1 MTINSLSG
9 HSINALNSLYV
20 TVPPSCAALPLY
32 FSSPTPKGRMSI
44 FAVTPPPERTHGQG
58 LGRKKNGLLRSGMLV
73 ALNFGAE
80 TSVTIRCT
88 GGSSWQQL
96 NFRFRSPNNGRIGAA
111 GCWDFGYAS
120 HPGFDLEPTATRTAV
135 ITGILLVFVER
146 MTLYF
151 YRTWEE
157 WISVIIGAWLV
168 ISPWVLSISVL
179 TAREN
184 FVVVGLLVMALTV
197 YELWQARRQS
207 RNG

>member
-1 MTINSLSG
+1 VAAAKFSLSLAKQWEDWCSWLLG
-9 HSINALNSLYV
+9 FWLCI
-20 TVPPSCAALPLY
+20 
-32 FSSPTPKGRMSI
+32 SPW
-44 FAVTPPPERTHGQG
+44 VLQ
-58 LGRKKNGLLRSGMLV
+58 
-73 ALNFGAE
+73 
-80 TSVTIRCT
+80 
-88 GGSSWQQL
+88 
-96 NFRFRSPNNGRIGAA
+96 
-111 GCWDFGYAS
+111 
-120 HPGFDLEPTATRTAV
+120 FDLEPTATRTAV

-168 ISPWVLSISVL
+168 VSPWVLSISVL

-184 FVVVGLLVMALTV
+184 FVVVGLLVMALTI